1 MLILVIDPSGLTL
14 DWCLRCVAHGHT
26 VKLYTKGSRAKHIG
40 EGLVDKVD
48 QWKPYMKVAD
58 LIFSADNLEFM
69 DELDEYIKK
78 GYPVFGPGKRAAK
91 LELDR
96 MYGQDVIKKFGGA
109 IIPSYE
115 FKDYD
120 KAIQFIKQNPKRY
133 VCKPCGEEEDKTLS
147 YVAKD
152 EADLIGFLMKRKEKG
167 KPSSPFILQDF
178 HKGVEIAVTGI
189 FGPGGWCDFWCEGWE
204 FKKQMNGDLGVNT
217 GEMGTV
223 TRYTK
228 NSKLAD
234 MLMKPMEKTL
244 KEIGYVGMLDMNVI
258 IDEKDGTPWPME
270 WTARPGYPMWNI
282 MQPCIECDDP
292 AEWMLDV
299 VKGNSKT
306 FKAKEMTC
314 VGVVMA
320 NADFP
325 FNKRDEEDYLDF
337 PILTDDL
344 KGDEIDNVHPCEIKL
359 TKTVKMIDDKLVEDV
374 PEWGTAGSYI
384 LVCTG
389 VGKSISEAKDKAYD
403 LVKKIKLGNDPQYR
417 TDIGERCEKGLAKI
431 KKFGYCTDWKY

>member
-14 DWCLRCVAHGHT
+14 DWCLRCVAAGHT
-26 VKLYTKGSRAKHIG
+26 VKLSTKGSRAAHIG

-48 QWKPYMKVAD
+48 NWRKYMGIAD
-58 LIFSADNLEFM
+58 LIFSADNLEYM
-69 DELDEYIKK
+69 DEIDKYIKA
-78 GYPVFGPGKRAAK
+78 GYPIFGPGKRAAK

-96 MYGQDVIKKFGGA
+96 MYGQNVVKQFGGK

-115 FKDYD
+115 FKNYD
-120 KAIQFIKQNPKRY
+120 AAISFIKENPKRY

-152 EADLIGFLMKRKEKG
+152 EADLIGFLSKRKEKG
-167 KPSSPFILQDF
+167 KPSSPFILQEF
-178 HKGVEIAVTGI
+178 KKGIEVAVTGI
-189 FGPGGWCDFWCEGWE
+189 FGPGGWQPYFAEGFE

-223 TRYTK
+223 IRYTSK
-228 NSKLAD
+228 SKLAD
-234 MLMKPMEKTL
+234 VLMKPMQKTL
-244 KEIGYVGMLDMNVI
+244 HSIGYVGMLDMNCI

-282 MQPCIECDDP
+282 QQPLHKGDP
-292 AEWMLDV
+292 AQWMLDCIQGKNTLEV
-299 VKGNSKT
+299 EEK
-306 FKAKEMTC
+306 TC

-325 FNKRDEEDYLDF
+325 FNQRDEEDYLDF
-337 PILTDDL
+337 PILTEDTD
-344 KGDEIDNVHPCEIKL
+344 IDHIHPCEVKL
-359 TKTVKMIDDKLVEDV
+359 SSTVKMIEGNLVENV
-374 PEWGTAGSYI
+374 PEGGTAGSYI

-389 VGKSISEAKDKAYD
+389 TGDSITEAKDKAYEQ
-403 LVKKIKLGNDPQYR
+403 VKKIRLGNDPQYR
-417 TDIGERCEKGLAKI
+417 TDIGERCEKALGKLQR
-431 KKFGYCTDWKY
+431 FGYCKGWEY